1 MRSRTITPG
10 VYLLTAVCGL
20 IDAASFLALGG
31 VFAEIMTGNIM
42 FLAFQIGQGG
52 GWDVVPR
59 FLVPLAAFSIGAVG
73 CGFLLMNPRFGERRR
88 HAFVVV
94 AVLVAIAT
102 LLALVWMPA
111 PEGSEAM
118 IIVAIL
124 AFAMGMQNAAVL
136 YHAVPDVATNVMTL
150 TLVRL
155 LSNWSVVGGNNQRW
169 QFRITSLS
177 VFFVAALM
185 GAALVRISAGAAL
198 VVALAVYLVAL
209 PFLILGRSPAD
220 RATA

>member
-111 PEGSEAM
+111 PEGTQAM
-118 IIVAIL
+118 IVVAIL

-177 VFFVAALM
+177 VFFVAALI

>member
-1 MRSRTITPG
+1 MITPG
-10 VYLLTAVCGL
+10 VYMLTAVCGL

-59 FLVPLAAFSIGAVG
+59 FLIPLGAFSVGAVG

-88 HAFVVV
+88 HAFVIVAALV
-94 AVLVAIAT
+94 AVST
-102 LLALVWMPA
+102 LLCILWAPA
-111 PEGSEAM
+111 AEGTQAM
-118 IIVAIL
+118 VIVAIL
-124 AFAMGMQNAAVL
+124 AVAMGMQNAAVL

-155 LSNWSVVGGNNQRW
+155 LSNWSVVGGSNQRW
-169 QFRITSLS
+169 QFRVASLS
-177 VFFVAALM
+177 VFFVAALI
-185 GAALVRISAGAAL
+185 GAALVRISASAALIAAL
-198 VVALAVYLVAL
+198 VVYLAAL
-209 PFLILGRSPAD
+209 PFLLQGRSPAD
-220 RATA
+220 RVPA

>member
-1 MRSRTITPG
+1 MITPG

-52 GWDVVPR
+52 GWEVVPR
-59 FLVPLAAFSIGAVG
+59 FLVPLAAFSVGAVG
-73 CGFLLMNPRFGERRR
+73 CGFLLMNPRFGQRRR

-102 LLALVWMPA
+102 LLALVWVPT
-111 PEGSEAM
+111 PEGTEAM
-118 IIVAIL
+118 VIVAIL

-169 QFRITSLS
+169 QFRVASLS
-177 VFFVAALM
+177 VFFVAALI

-198 VVALAVYLVAL
+198 IAALLVYLIAL
-209 PFLILGRSPAD
+209 PFLIFGRSPAD
-220 RATA
+220 RTSA

>member
-111 PEGSEAM
+111 SEGSEAM

-177 VFFVAALM
+177 VFFVAALI

-198 VVALAVYLVAL
+198 VVALAFYLVAL

>member
-1 MRSRTITPG
+1 MITPG

-52 GWDVVPR
+52 GWEVVPR
-59 FLVPLAAFSIGAVG
+59 FLVPLAAFSVGAVG

-102 LLALVWMPA
+102 LLALVWAPA
-111 PEGSEAM
+111 PEGTQAM
-118 IIVAIL
+118 VIVAIL
-124 AFAMGMQNAAVL
+124 AFSMGMQNAAVL

-155 LSNWSVVGGNNQRW
+155 LSNWSVIGGSNQRW
-169 QFRITSLS
+169 QFRVASLS
-177 VFFVAALM
+177 VFFVAALI
-185 GAALVRISAGAAL
+185 GAALVRISASAALIAAL
-198 VVALAVYLVAL
+198 VVYLVAL

-220 RATA
+220 RPAA

>member
-52 GWDVVPR
+52 GWEVVPR
-59 FLVPLAAFSIGAVG
+59 FLVPLAAFSTGAVG

-102 LLALVWMPA
+102 LLALVWMPE
-111 PEGSEAM
+111 PEGTQAM

-177 VFFVAALM
+177 VFFVAALI

>member
-111 PEGSEAM
+111 PEGTQAM
-118 IIVAIL
+118 IVVAIL

-177 VFFVAALM
+177 VFFVAALI

-198 VVALAVYLVAL
+198 VVALAFYLVAL

>member
-177 VFFVAALM
+177 VFFVAALI

>member
-1 MRSRTITPG
+1 MQPRTITPG

-52 GWDVVPR
+52 GWEVVPR
-59 FLVPLAAFSIGAVG
+59 FLVPLVAFSLGAVG
-73 CGFLLMNPRFGERRR
+73 CGFLLMSARFGARRR

-94 AVLVAIAT
+94 AALVAAAT
-102 LLALVWMPA
+102 LLAFVWSPQQQSSA
-111 PEGSEAM
+111 AM
-118 IIVAIL
+118 VIVGIL

-136 YHAVPDVATNVMTL
+136 HHAVPDVATNVMTL

-155 LSNWSVVGGNNQRW
+155 LANWSIVGGTNQRW
-169 QFRITSLS
+169 QYRVASLS
-177 VFFVAALM
+177 IFFVAALV
-185 GAALVRISAGAAL
+185 GAVLVRVSAGAAL
-198 VVALAVYLVAL
+198 AAALILYLVAL
-209 PFLILGRSPAD
+209 LFLIRGRSPAD
-220 RATA
+220 A

>member
-220 RATA
+220 RAAA

>member
-52 GWDVVPR
+52 GWEVVPR
-59 FLVPLAAFSIGAVG
+59 FLVPLAAFSTGAVG

-177 VFFVAALM
+177 VFFVAALI

>member
-52 GWDVVPR
+52 GWEVVPR
-59 FLVPLAAFSIGAVG
+59 FLVPLAAFSTGAVG
-73 CGFLLMNPRFGERRR
+73 CGFLLMNPRLGERRR

-177 VFFVAALM
+177 VFFVAALI

-198 VVALAVYLVAL
+198 VVALAFYLVAL

>member
-52 GWDVVPR
+52 GWEVVPR
-59 FLVPLAAFSIGAVG
+59 FLVPLAAFSTGAVG

-177 VFFVAALM
+177 VFFVAALI

-198 VVALAVYLVAL
+198 VVALAFYLVAL

>member
-59 FLVPLAAFSIGAVG
+59 FLIPLAAFSIGAVG

-177 VFFVAALM
+177 VFFVAALI

-220 RATA
+220 RAAA

>member
-1 MRSRTITPG
+1 MITPG
-10 VYLLTAVCGL
+10 VYMLTAVCGL

-59 FLVPLAAFSIGAVG
+59 FLIPLGAFSVGAVG

-88 HAFVVV
+88 HAFVIV
-94 AVLVAIAT
+94 AVLVAVST
-102 LLALVWMPA
+102 LLCILWAPA
-111 PEGSEAM
+111 AEGTQAM
-118 IIVAIL
+118 VIVAIL
-124 AFAMGMQNAAVL
+124 SVAMGMQNAAVL

-155 LSNWSVVGGNNQRW
+155 LSNWSVVGGSNQRW
-169 QFRITSLS
+169 QFRVASLS
-177 VFFVAALM
+177 VFFVAALI
-185 GAALVRISAGAAL
+185 GAALVRINASAALIAAL
-198 VVALAVYLVAL
+198 VVYLAAL
-209 PFLILGRSPAD
+209 PFLLRGRSPAD
-220 RATA
+220 RAPA

>member
-52 GWDVVPR
+52 GWEVVPR
-59 FLVPLAAFSIGAVG
+59 FLVPLAAFSTGAVG

-111 PEGSEAM
+111 PEGTQAM
-118 IIVAIL
+118 VIVAIL

-177 VFFVAALM
+177 VFFVAALI

-220 RATA
+220 RATT

>member
-1 MRSRTITPG
+1 MRPRTITPG
-10 VYLLTAVCGL
+10 VYMLTAVCGL

-52 GWDVVPR
+52 GWEVVPR
-59 FLVPLAAFSIGAVG
+59 FLVPLVAFSVGAVG
-73 CGFLLMNPRFGERRR
+73 CGFLLMSPRFGARRR

-94 AVLVAIAT
+94 AALVAVAT
-102 LLALVWMPA
+102 LLAFVWSPQQQS
-111 PEGSEAM
+111 SEAM

-124 AFAMGMQNAAVL
+124 ALAMGMQNAAVL

-155 LSNWSVVGGNNQRW
+155 LANWSVVGGNNNRW
-169 QFRITSLS
+169 QYRVASLG
-177 VFFVAALM
+177 VFFVAALV
-185 GAALVRISAGAAL
+185 GAVIVRASAGAAL
-198 VVALAVYLVAL
+198 ATALVVYLLAL
-209 PFLILGRSPAD
+209 PLLIRGRSPAD
-220 RATA
+220 QVDS

>member
-1 MRSRTITPG
+1 MRERSITPG

-59 FLVPLAAFSIGAVG
+59 FLVPLAAFSLGAVG
-73 CGFLLMNPRFGERRR
+73 CGFLLMSPRFGERRR

-111 PEGSEAM
+111 PEGTQAM

-155 LSNWSVVGGNNQRW
+155 LSNWSVIGGGNQRW
-169 QFRITSLS
+169 KYRAASLS
-177 VFFVAALM
+177 IFFVSALI

-198 VVALAVYLVAL
+198 AVALIVYLVAL
-209 PFLILGRSPAD
+209 PLLVLGRSPAD
-220 RATA
+220 QVPA

>member
-118 IIVAIL
+118 IVVAIL

-177 VFFVAALM
+177 VFFVAALI

-198 VVALAVYLVAL
+198 VVALAFYLVAL

>member
-1 MRSRTITPG
+1 MRERTITPG

-52 GWDVVPR
+52 GLDVVPR
-59 FLVPLAAFSIGAVG
+59 FLVPLVAFSLGAVG
-73 CGFLLMNPRFGERRR
+73 CGFLLMSPRFGERRR
-88 HAFVVV
+88 HAFVVI
-94 AVLVAIAT
+94 AVLLAVAT
-102 LLALVWMPA
+102 LLALMWMPA
-111 PEGSEAM
+111 SESREAM
-118 IIVAIL
+118 TIVAVL

-155 LSNWSVVGGNNQRW
+155 LSNWSVVGGSNQRW
-169 QFRITSLS
+169 QYRVASLS
-177 VFFVAALM
+177 IFFAGALV

-198 VVALAVYLVAL
+198 AAALVVYLVAL
-209 PFLILGRSPAD
+209 PFIMHGRSPAD
-220 RATA
+220 RVPA

>member
-52 GWDVVPR
+52 GWEVVPR
-59 FLVPLAAFSIGAVG
+59 FLVPLAAFSTGAVG

-177 VFFVAALM
+177 VFFVAALI

-220 RATA
+220 RATT

>member
-177 VFFVAALM
+177 VFFVAALI

-198 VVALAVYLVAL
+198 VVALAFYLVAL

>member
-1 MRSRTITPG
+1 MITPG

-52 GWDVVPR
+52 GWEVVPR
-59 FLVPLAAFSIGAVG
+59 FLVPLLAFGAGAVG

-88 HAFVVV
+88 HAFVVI
-94 AVLVAIAT
+94 AALVAIAT
-102 LLALVWMPA
+102 LLCLLCTPA
-111 PEGSEAM
+111 PEGTEAM
-118 IIVAIL
+118 VIVAIL

-155 LSNWSVVGGNNQRW
+155 LSNWSVVGGSNQRW
-169 QFRITSLS
+169 QFRAASLS
-177 VFFVAALM
+177 VFFIAALI

-198 VVALAVYLVAL
+198 IAALLVYLVAL
-209 PFLILGRSPAD
+209 PFLVLGRSPAD
-220 RATA
+220 RAAA

>member
-1 MRSRTITPG
+1 MRPRTITPG

-52 GWDVVPR
+52 GWEVVPR
-59 FLVPLAAFSIGAVG
+59 FLVPLVAFGLGAVG
-73 CGFLLMNPRFGERRR
+73 CGFLLMNPRLGVRRR
-88 HAFVVV
+88 HAFVLIPILV
-94 AVLVAIAT
+94 AVAT
-102 LLALVWMPA
+102 ILAFAWSPQQQ
-111 PEGSEAM
+111 STEAM
-118 IIVAIL
+118 IIVGLL

-155 LSNWSVVGGNNQRW
+155 LSNWSVVGGSNQRW
-169 QFRITSLS
+169 QYRLGSLS
-177 VFFVAALM
+177 VFFIAALV
-185 GAALVRISAGAAL
+185 GAALVRLGAGAAL
-198 VVALAVYLVAL
+198 AAALIVYLVAL
-209 PFLILGRSPAD
+209 PFLFRGRSPAD
-220 RATA
+220 A

>member
-1 MRSRTITPG
+1 MLPRTITPG

-52 GWDVVPR
+52 GWEVVPR
-59 FLVPLAAFSIGAVG
+59 FLVPLAAFSLGAVG
-73 CGFLLMNPRFGERRR
+73 CGFLLMSPRFGARRR

-94 AVLVAIAT
+94 AALVAAAT
-102 LLALVWMPA
+102 LLAFMWSPQQQS
-111 PEGSEAM
+111 SEAM
-118 IIVAIL
+118 LIVGIL

-155 LSNWSVVGGNNQRW
+155 LANWSIVGGNNQRW
-169 QFRITSLS
+169 QYRAASLS
-177 VFFVAALM
+177 IFFI
-185 GAALVRISAGAAL
+185 AALVGALLVRLSAGAAL
-198 VVALAVYLVAL
+198 AAALFAYLVAL
-209 PFLILGRSPAD
+209 PFLLRGRSPAD
-220 RATA
+220 A

>member
-1 MRSRTITPG
+1 MITPG

-31 VFAEIMTGNIM
+31 VFSEVMTGNIM
-42 FLAFQIGQGG
+42 FLAFQLGQGA
-52 GWDVVPR
+52 GWEIVPR
-59 FLVPLAAFSIGAVG
+59 FLVPLAAFSLGAIA

-88 HAFVVV
+88 HAFVIV

-102 LLALVWMPA
+102 LLCLVWTPT
-111 PEGSEAM
+111 PEGTEAM
-118 IIVAIL
+118 VIVGIL

-155 LSNWSVVGGNNQRW
+155 LSNWSVIGGSNQRW
-169 QFRITSLS
+169 QFRVASLS
-177 VFFVAALM
+177 VFFVAALT
-185 GAALVRISAGAAL
+185 GAALVRISASAAL
-198 VVALAVYLVAL
+198 IAALALYLAAL
-209 PFLILGRSPAD
+209 PFLVQGRSPAD
-220 RATA
+220 RVPA